1 LVREKRQQPRSSS
14 WPRNASP
21 YTDEIGAQESQKRIR
36 YYQKPQQVKMSN
48 KAVKIALHTEQ
59 RDEYFREQNQV
70 FGDFAF
76 TAKVASVFDD
86 MVSRSVPFYMEMQ
99 RMVSELALDFSKPDT
114 SLYDI
119 GCSTAT
125 TLLTLDP
132 LLDPSMKFIG
142 LDNAPEMLEKARQKL
157 QTTETRRII
166 DLEVVDLHQG
176 ISVENASVVTMLLT
190 LQFVRPLYR
199 ERTMKAIHAGL
210 DDQGCLLLIEKLT
223 SEDTIF
229 NRLFIQHYYDFK
241 RFNGYSEIEI
251 ANKRESLENV
261 LIPYRLEENF
271 QLLKEAGFRSVEVF
285 FRWYNFCGIIAVK

>member
-1 LVREKRQQPRSSS
+1 
-14 WPRNASP
+14 
-21 YTDEIGAQESQKRIR
+21 
-36 YYQKPQQVKMSN
+36 
-48 KAVKIALHTEQ
+48 
-59 RDEYFREQNQV
+59 
-70 FGDFAF
+70 
-76 TAKVASVFDD
+76 
-86 MVSRSVPFYMEMQ
+86 MQ

-166 DLEVVDLHQG
+166 DLQVVDLHQG

-199 ERTMKAIHAGL
+199 ERTMKAIHSGL
-210 DDQGCLLLIEKLT
+210 NDQGCLLLIEKLT